1 MGVNYA
7 RYSYKHI
14 KSLTRYFM
22 QLFLLRF
29 SKINI
34 KQLVGNYVQD
44 EQENSYCIYRNR
56 RIRYG

>member
-1 MGVNYA
+1 
-7 RYSYKHI
+7 
-14 KSLTRYFM
+14 M
-22 QLFLLRF
+22 QTHNKFNKLKTQLYGLRI
-29 SKINI
+29 SQINI